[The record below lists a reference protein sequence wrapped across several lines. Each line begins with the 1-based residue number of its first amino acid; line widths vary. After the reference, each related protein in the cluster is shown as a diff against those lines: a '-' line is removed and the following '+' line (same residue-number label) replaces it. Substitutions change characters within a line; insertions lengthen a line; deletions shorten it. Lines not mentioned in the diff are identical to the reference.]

1 MDTKTAID
9 LIVIGFP
16 AFFVGLVAGLW
27 LAAEIMKQIKL
38 DREHG
43 IDGDDVM
50 EDLRDPEPG
59 GGLQS

>member
-1 MDTKTAID
+1 MDTKTVID

-16 AFFVGLVAGLW
+16 AFFVGLLAGLW
-27 LAAEIMKQIKL
+27 LAAEIMEQIKW

-43 IDGDDVM
+43 IDGNDVM